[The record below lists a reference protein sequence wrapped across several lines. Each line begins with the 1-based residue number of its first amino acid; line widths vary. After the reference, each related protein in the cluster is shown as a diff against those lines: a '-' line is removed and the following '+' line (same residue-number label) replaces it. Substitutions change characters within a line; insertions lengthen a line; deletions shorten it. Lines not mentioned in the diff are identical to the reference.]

1 VSTLGVRRGGQLLPI
16 DETKRWALFLCH
28 RRTLVRFAQ
37 KLVRNADDA
46 EDLVQDLGL
55 LVIGHATGPR
65 DDANFC
71 AWCRGLI
78 RNIAV
83 HHWRSKA
90 RRFDQ
95 ASPVGFE
102 IIEYPEDEHQANPED
117 KAHVRKRL
125 DVLSTLDD
133 RALELLRRRYVLG
146 ETSGEIARSLQRSPD
161 SIRMQL
167 MRLRASLRDA
177 APADEA
183 KFAEE
188 TTTAG

>member
-1 VSTLGVRRGGQLLPI
+1 MPI
-16 DETKRWALFLCH
+16 DEAERWALFLCH
-28 RRTLVRFAQ
+28 RRALVRFAQ
-37 KLVRNADDA
+37 KLVKNADDA

-55 LVIGHATGPR
+55 IVIGHATGPR
-65 DDANFC
+65 DDANFS

-90 RRFDQ
+90 RRLDQ

-102 IIEYPEDEHQANPED
+102 IIEYPEDEHRENPED
-117 KAHVRKRL
+117 RAHLRKRL
-125 DVLSTLDD
+125 DVLSMLDD
-133 RALELLRRRYVLG
+133 RSLELLRRRYVLG

-177 APADEA
+177 SPADEA
-183 KFAEE
+183 TSGEGRP
-188 TTTAG
+188 TTS